1 MKFIQAV
8 DVRNPSPGN
17 CENTMVYIADVTG
30 FGLVVYDHRRKTSW
44 RIKNKLFFSDPDF
57 GTHTINGESFDLM
70 DGIMGLAVTPLSQS
84 TNQQS
89 QIVFPS
95 YGNRSPQLSS
105 SSLSQ
110 GRRLYFQALA
120 ADTLNSVPLSLLDNQ
135 TIWNSNVEA
144 EPRSFV
150 VSSLILNDCLA
161 NSKLT

>member
-1 MKFIQAV
+1 
-8 DVRNPSPGN
+8 
-17 CENTMVYIADVTG
+17 MVYIADVTG

-70 DGIMGLAVTPLSQS
+70 DGIMGLAVTPVSAS

-95 YGNRSPQLSS
+95 YGNRSPLTSS
-105 SSLSQ
+105 SSS

-120 ADTLNSVPLSLLDNQ
+120 SDTLNSVSLSLLDNQ
-135 TIWNSNVEA
+135 TIWTSNAEA
-144 EPRSFV
+144 EPGSFI
-150 VSSLILNDCLA
+150 VSSIKSIKNNYFVQYKFDALFLY
-161 NSKLT
+161 